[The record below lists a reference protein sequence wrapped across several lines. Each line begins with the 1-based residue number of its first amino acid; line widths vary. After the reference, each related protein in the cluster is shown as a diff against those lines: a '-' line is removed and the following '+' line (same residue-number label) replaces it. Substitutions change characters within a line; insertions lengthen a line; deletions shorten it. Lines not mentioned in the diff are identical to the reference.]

1 MTEMRSSTPV
11 DTFIDWLTRVM
22 RDRGITRV
30 KLGEQLGAGGKNKI
44 DKDLSR
50 AYLPAW
56 EHVASTFLGPIE
68 EISKTPLT
76 ADVIAEGKRLY
87 AGAAVVAEPYA
98 PRDHADESFS
108 RVVAPVLAGFSLPAI
123 VSLAT
128 AAKPGQPWRDIAL
141 SCLIAA
147 TGFFLASFQLT
158 IGSVYVRLYDWG
170 TVRALLTA
178 TGIGLLI
185 VALIVLVAAV
195 AESGWVDIALAVLC
209 LGGVSQLIV
218 RLWLRRRAN
227 TSQPNA

>member
-1 MTEMRSSTPV
+1 MRVFDGRQIGADRRGCSSSLRGFANVQKMTEMRSSTPV

-87 AGAAVVAEPYA
+87 ADAAVVAEPYA

-170 TVRALLTA
+170 TVAINKP
-178 TGIGLLI
+178 GEP
-185 VALIVLVAAV
+185 VP
-195 AESGWVDIALAVLC
+195 E
-209 LGGVSQLIV
+209 
-218 RLWLRRRAN
+218 RRR
-227 TSQPNA
+227 QRPEGC